1 MLLLSSV
8 PPALHTGSLGT
19 GYLINDV
26 QGVGSWTE
34 VEAGRNR
41 KQNTFPLV
49 KRMLLL
55 CRFLRMVGAL
65 LVHYSAFLLRP
76 LFCPSLLLTTGE
88 ACLSPVL
95 PDCGRV
101 CTILAFSIGFRRHS
115 PTDINH
121 PSSGLYRP

>member
-1 MLLLSSV
+1 MLFLSSG
-8 PPALHTGSLGT
+8 PPALHIGSLGI

-41 KQNTFPLV
+41 KQNTFTMI

-55 CRFLRMVGAL
+55 CRFLHMVGAL
-65 LVHYSAFLLRP
+65 LVHYSAFHLSCFPLL
-76 LFCPSLLLTTGE
+76 FTTRE

-101 CTILAFSIGFRRHS
+101 CTILAFSIGFRRHF